1 MKSILIGIRIVLIL
15 GCNLFSL
22 FKEAN
27 RVSVRYDFT
36 DNKEHREK
44 LFISNS
50 NPEIRQI
57 ASVLCNDGFT
67 YNSQNDTIV
76 LFLQYSDRFLFPY
89 PSLWGRKY
97 YAAPDIIECYSSMSE
112 SHLMMKEDFKYY
124 TIHYGQACDPI
135 KGKDSTI
142 PELIKKGDHKT
153 LSQIYEKYA
162 IGDEEY
168 HIRIIIKAG
177 AVISAIKWNFLLGF
191 NYWEDIYSEQL
202 PQEINTNS

>member
-76 LFLQYSDRFLFPY
+76 LFLFKF
-89 PSLWGRKY
+89 RK
-97 YAAPDIIECYSSMSE
+97 
-112 SHLMMKEDFKYY
+112 
-124 TIHYGQACDPI
+124 
-135 KGKDSTI
+135 
-142 PELIKKGDHKT
+142 
-153 LSQIYEKYA
+153 
-162 IGDEEY
+162 
-168 HIRIIIKAG
+168 
-177 AVISAIKWNFLLGF
+177 
-191 NYWEDIYSEQL
+191 
-202 PQEINTNS
+202 